1 MFTNRLILLCVVSAL
16 IVVTALTV
24 REALATAA
32 VVSQSGSAR
41 RTAVECASLP
51 SRHSLHNKY
60 VQGLDAWVTYSE
72 DGPTGVDGGLLELM
86 SSYRTCS
93 Q

>member
-1 MFTNRLILLCVVSAL
+1 MSTNRLMMLFVVVAL
-16 IVVTALTV
+16 ILVTALTV
-24 REALATAA
+24 REALATAT
-32 VVSQSGSAR
+32 VISQSGSAR

-51 SRHSLHNKY
+51 SRQSLHNKY

-72 DGPTGVDGGLLELM
+72 DGPTGVDGGLIELM